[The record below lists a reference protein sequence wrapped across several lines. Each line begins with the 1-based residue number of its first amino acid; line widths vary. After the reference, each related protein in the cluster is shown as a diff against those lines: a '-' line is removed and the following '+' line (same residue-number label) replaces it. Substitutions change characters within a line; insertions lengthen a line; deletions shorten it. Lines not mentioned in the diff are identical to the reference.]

1 MLILFFSTSIDKK
14 TKIDRMSTSFKAG
27 IAQQVERLTCNE
39 DVTGS
44 IPVSGSIFLAQMAEL
59 VDALASGASDPRS

>member
-1 MLILFFSTSIDKK
+1 
-14 TKIDRMSTSFKAG
+14 MSTSFKAG